1 MISKYLLPI
10 HLIRSFIL
18 VMLLWITIGGA
29 NISAEIHPMYEFK
42 PLFMPHN
49 ELIEYTITSLQ
60 KEMNGEASISIRKIK
75 QLDMD
80 VLLVRYDGTEG
91 KTGKEKWEA
100 KLKYS
105 DLTPVT
111 FDRTLDQGENSMQVN
126 GSFSGETIT
135 INLRSTGQDPREILF
150 SRGSK
155 FHLSMMVP
163 YLLRNID
170 CVTGDW
176 YTFNMLV
183 VEDGRFTTPIIQI
196 KEKEV
201 IECPAGLY
209 DCWKVSIKIGENQH
223 WAWYSVKE
231 PHYLIRYQ
239 YPDKELVMKRHS

>member
-1 MISKYLLPI
+1 VLL
-10 HLIRSFIL
+10 S
-18 VMLLWITIGGA
+18 ITIGGA
-29 NISAEIHPMYEFK
+29 SSSAEVHSIYEFK

-49 ELIEYTITSLQ
+49 ELVEYSITSLQ
-60 KEMNGEASISIRKIK
+60 KEMNGEAAISIRKIK

-91 KTGKEKWEA
+91 KTGKENWEA
-100 KLKYS
+100 TVKYS
-105 DLTPVT
+105 DMTAVT
-111 FDRTLDQGENSMQVN
+111 FERTVNQGENSFQVN
-126 GSFSGETIT
+126 GSFTGDTIT

-150 SRGSK
+150 SRGTT

-163 YLLRNID
+163 YLLRNINYA
-170 CVTGDW
+170 TGDW

-183 VEDGRFTTPIIQI
+183 VEDGRFTTPIIQV

-209 DCWKVSIKIGENQH
+209 ECWKVSIKLGENQH

-231 PHYLIRYQ
+231 PHYLVRYQ